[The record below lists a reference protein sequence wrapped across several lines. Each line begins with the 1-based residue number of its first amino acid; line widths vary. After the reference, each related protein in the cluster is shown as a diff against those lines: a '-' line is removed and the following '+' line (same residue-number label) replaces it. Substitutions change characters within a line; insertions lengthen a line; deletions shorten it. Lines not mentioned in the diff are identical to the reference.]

1 MIIVL
6 CFYLLGTTADGF
18 LAPALECIAIELRCS
33 EQLAISFCTLF
44 PFCSISNLFSFLP
57 FLIFYGVTFLAFAN
71 GAPDVIGAIA
81 ATGSS
86 AGNGVGLAVGAITG
100 AGVYVAGVV
109 SGVVNIFSNTRIT
122 VIPRVFL
129 RDLSFY
135 TIGLIILV
143 ASSFTKGISIPFC
156 AAFLIWYCFFI
167 IIVAIEDL
175 CERIRN
181 NR

>member
-1 MIIVL
+1 M
-6 CFYLLGTTADGF
+6 
-18 LAPALECIAIELRCS
+18 
-33 EQLAISFCTLF
+33 
-44 PFCSISNLFSFLP
+44 
-57 FLIFYGVTFLAFAN
+57 
-71 GAPDVIGAIA
+71 
-81 ATGSS
+81 
-86 AGNGVGLAVGAITG
+86 AVGAITG

-135 TIGLIILV
+135 TIGLLILI

-156 AAFLIWYCFFI
+156 VAFLLWYAVFI
-167 IIVAIEDL
+167 VIVAIEDL

-181 NR
+181 NREAREAKAREEREESLLEGEEEDDQPRRKKSAWEIDTELEA